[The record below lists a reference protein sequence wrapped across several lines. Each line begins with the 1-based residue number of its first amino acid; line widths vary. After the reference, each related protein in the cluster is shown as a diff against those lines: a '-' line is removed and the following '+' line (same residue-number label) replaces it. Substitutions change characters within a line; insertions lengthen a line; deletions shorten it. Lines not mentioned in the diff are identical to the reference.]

1 MRPQNKG
8 RGPPARDASGASAS
22 APLIEEG
29 VFMSVSF
36 SRLRAAPIA
45 ASLVAL
51 ALSGTGVAAAAPA
64 IVDLVFYAP
73 HFAKIENGSTI
84 TYHFVRRAEDPKLE
98 PSFEDEVKVKVG
110 PQGAE
115 NSVSISAFS
124 GARALSMPNM
134 SKTGNPVIVALMEQD
149 VTEMHKL
156 LGGSPFYFRN
166 RMRQAM
172 SEERPAEPIRLE
184 YGGKTVDGWKV
195 TLKPFGDDVKN
206 RGKLKEFAERTYE
219 LTFSEAVPGGLYAL
233 KTVTPK
239 AGGEGAILVEELTVK
254 AEAPVTAASEETAK

>member
-1 MRPQNKG
+1 
-8 RGPPARDASGASAS
+8 
-22 APLIEEG
+22 
-29 VFMSVSF
+29 MSLSF
-36 SRLRAAPIA
+36 SRLRAAPVA

-51 ALSGTGVAAAAPA
+51 ALSGTGAAAAAPA

-73 HFAKIENGSTI
+73 HFAKVENGSTI

-110 PQGAE
+110 PEGAE
-115 NSVSISAFS
+115 NSVIINAFT

-172 SEERPAEPIRLE
+172 SGETPAEPIKLE
-184 YGGKTVDGWKV
+184 YDGKIVDGWKV
-195 TLKPFGDDVKN
+195 TLKPFGDDLKN
-206 RGKLKEFAERTYE
+206 RGKLGEFAERTYE
-219 LTFSEAVPGGLYAL
+219 LTFSEAVPGGLYTL

-239 AGGEGAILVEELTVK
+239 AGGAGAILVEELTVK
-254 AEAPVTAASEETAK
+254 AQPVAAASGEAPK